1 MDQYMKHHPHQYH
14 HLSKSTS
21 QKLENIE
28 EEDNIQVECI
38 ETEERNE
45 DCCQISQMPILSVP
59 PPETPTETMEFLA
72 RSWSLS
78 AVEIS
83 RVLTLL
89 EKRDNIVE
97 KGTEKNCLL
106 ENDNA
111 NYEEMPKLAVKI
123 PILNDANMVSPP
135 ISPRS
140 NPDIKPLRS
149 ARTRTMGGWIKQQK
163 EKKRAEARS
172 QNAQAYA
179 ATSVAGVAAAVAAI
193 VAETVFAHERSE
205 SNCNS
210 KMAAAVAS
218 ASALVAS
225 HCVEMAQQMG
235 ASQEQI
241 LTAIQSAV
249 NAHTSGDIMA
259 LTAGAAT
266 ALRAAAMLRARL
278 HREFQAGTLSGE
290 IKETKSCASPL
301 SFVSQGGELLKR
313 TRKGI
318 LHWKQVSVY
327 VNSNCQV
334 IVKMK
339 STHMAG
345 TFIKTKKSLVI
356 DVCSEIAAWP
366 GRELEEGLNQRA
378 YFGIKTPERRI
389 EFECRNQHDK
399 KLWIQGI
406 KEMLNRSDNINTTIV
421 V

>member
-1 MDQYMKHHPHQYH
+1 MEQYMKHQYH

-38 ETEERNE
+38 ETMEREGE
-45 DCCQISQMPILSVP
+45 DCDHTSEMPVVSVVP

-78 AVEIS
+78 ALEIS
-83 RVLTLL
+83 RALTLL
-89 EKRDNIVE
+89 DKRDTIGE
-97 KGTEKNCLL
+97 KGIKKNRFLV
-106 ENDNA
+106 NNNA
-111 NYEEMPKLAVKI
+111 KHEE
-123 PILNDANMVSPP
+123 
-135 ISPRS
+135 
-140 NPDIKPLRS
+140 PLRS
-149 ARTRTMGGWIKQQK
+149 AKSRTMGRWIKEQK

-172 QNAQAYA
+172 HNAQAYA
-179 ATSVAGVAAAVAAI
+179 ATAVVGVAAAVAAI

-205 SNCNS
+205 SNRNS
-210 KMAAAVAS
+210 KMAATVAS

-225 HCVEMAQQMG
+225 HCVEMAQNMG
-235 ASQEQI
+235 ASQDQI

-249 NAHTSGDIMA
+249 NAQTSGDIMA

-266 ALRAAAMLRARL
+266 ALRAAAMLKARL
-278 HREFQAGTLSGE
+278 HREFQAANLSGE
-290 IKETKSCASPL
+290 IKETESCASPL
-301 SFVSQGGELLKR
+301 VFVSRGGELLKR

-318 LHWKQVSVY
+318 LHWKQVSIY

-334 IVKMK
+334 IVKLK

-345 TFIKTKKSLVI
+345 TFVKTKKSPVI
-356 DVCSEIAAWP
+356 DVCSEVAAWP

-389 EFECRNQHDK
+389 EFECRNQNDK

-406 KEMLNRSDNINTTIV
+406 KEMLNRRDSINIPMV